1 MRVSTPT
8 ASLFGKYSQDS
19 PPPKGTSMER
29 AGKAS
34 ATIPTDRLVL
44 HAAVPG
50 ILLAWWS
57 EEGRRAQVGAVGDW
71 G

>member
-1 MRVSTPT
+1 
-8 ASLFGKYSQDS
+8 
-19 PPPKGTSMER
+19 MER